1 LANTRNSSTRNEILQ
16 MLKKHGSL
24 TVSEMAAELKITE
37 MAVRRHLNTL
47 ERDRLIKSTLMRQSM
62 GRPTNVYSLTE
73 ESEHLFPKHYSD
85 FALDFL
91 QDIEENEG
99 NDKVH
104 SLFQRREERMLKVYK
119 QEMKGQTLEQKI
131 EQLADLQN
139 QRGYM
144 VEFERDPET
153 GDFVFKEMNCPIS
166 QVAKEYTHACDC
178 ELSLFKRVLDAEIEQ
193 RECISKGEDKCVYI
207 IKNQED
213 TK

>member
-1 LANTRNSSTRNEILQ
+1 MRNSSTRNEILQ

-47 ERDRLIKSTLMRQSM
+47 ERDRLIESHLVRQSM

-99 NDKVH
+99 NDKVS
-104 SLFQRREERMLKVYK
+104 SLFRRREERMLKLYK
-119 QEMKGQTLEQKI
+119 QEMKGETLEQKV
-131 EQLADLQN
+131 EQLAVLQN

-178 ELSLFKRVLDAEIEQ
+178 ELSLFKRVLDVEIEQ

-213 TK
+213 QK